1 MNANQIK
8 ALSAE
13 LKEQRRLKY
22 NEYHKRYYH
31 KRVKK
36 APFVSVLDMENPPPK
51 RVYKKRENVS
61 MISEPESDE
70 SDDNASVMSDTTDVS
85 LIGTIYKKTPH
96 LKELDTALREK
107 LYEKGYDTQD
117 KVANLFTTLR
127 NVAPR
132 YGLPVLN
139 QRTEPRIEQ
148 FYKDTIINL
157 G

>member
-1 MNANQIK
+1 
-8 ALSAE
+8 
-13 LKEQRRLKY
+13 
-22 NEYHKRYYH
+22 
-31 KRVKK
+31 
-36 APFVSVLDMENPPPK
+36 MEHLPAK
-51 RVYKKRENVS
+51 RVYKKKEIVEEDLEVS
-61 MISEPESDE
+61 EDEDLPESDE
-70 SDDNASVMSDTTDVS
+70 SDDNASVMTDITDCS

-107 LYEKGYDTQD
+107 LYYKGYDTHD
-117 KVANLFTTLR
+117 KISNLFTTLL

-148 FYKDTIINL
+148 FYKDTLINL